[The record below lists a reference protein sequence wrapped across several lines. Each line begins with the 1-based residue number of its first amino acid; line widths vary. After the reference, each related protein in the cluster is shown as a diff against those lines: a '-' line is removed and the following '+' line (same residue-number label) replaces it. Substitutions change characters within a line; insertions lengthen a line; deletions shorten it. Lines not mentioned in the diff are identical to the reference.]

1 MFRPWPRLSA
11 LILGAA
17 PATAFGAPP
26 ARETAQALL
35 AEVEKGPAA
44 KDAARD
50 ALAEGHRALTRADRA
65 RLAGDQ
71 RHGAALEALALEW
84 AEAARD
90 LSRRAAAEARAFA
103 LEKDA
108 AEASASLEKARTLVE
123 QTNARRNRAEVQLRE
138 LDAARSAAPPP
149 APESTATKPAK
160 NEKKG
165 GAKALPEKGGSE

>member
-1 MFRPWPRLSA
+1 MFRPWLRLSA
-11 LILGAA
+11 LMLGAV

-26 ARETAQALL
+26 ARDAAKTLL
-35 AEVEKGPAA
+35 TEVEKGPAA

-50 ALAEGHRALTRADRA
+50 ALAEAHRALTRADRA

-90 LSRRAAAEARAFA
+90 LARRAAAEQRAFT
-103 LEKDA
+103 LEKELG
-108 AEASASLEKARTLVE
+108 EASAALEKARTLIE

-138 LDAARSAAPPP
+138 LDATRAAAPPP
-149 APESTATKPAK
+149 AAEGEAKKPAK
-160 NEKKG
+160 NPKQPKTPTDKG
-165 GAKALPEKGGSE
+165 ASE

>member
-1 MFRPWPRLSA
+1 MFRPWLRLSA
-11 LILGAA
+11 LLLGAA
-17 PATAFGAPP
+17 PATALGAPP
-26 ARETAQALL
+26 AREAAKALL

-50 ALAEGHRALTRADRA
+50 ALAEAHRALTRADRA

-90 LSRRAAAEARAFA
+90 LSRRAAAEERAFT
-103 LEKDA
+103 LEKTLG
-108 AEASASLEKARTLVE
+108 ETSASLEKARTLIE

-138 LDAARSAAPPP
+138 LDAARAAAPPP
-149 APESTATKPAK
+149 AAESETTKQK
-160 NEKKG
+160 NPKQPSGKAPSKG
-165 GAKALPEKGGSE
+165 ASE